1 MEIKQHLTSHSLAL
15 VLAGAALLVFCIF
28 TAPAA
33 HAQSCALCYTQ
44 AASSGARVIQA
55 LRSGILVL
63 IIPPA
68 FLSVGMT
75 VLAYRKRD
83 RFANSES
90 TSELDQN
97 W

>member
-1 MEIKQHLTSHSLAL
+1 VEIKQHLTSHGLASR
-15 VLAGAALLVFCIF
+15 LAAVGLLAFCMF
-28 TAPAA
+28 TAQAA
-33 HAQSCALCYTQ
+33 HSQSCALCYTQ

-68 FLSVGMT
+68 FLSVGVT